1 MTTPLLEVKGL
12 EQHFPIKSGFL
23 KRTTGHVKAVDGIDL
38 TVYPGETLGIVGESG
53 CGKSTTGRS
62 ILRLL
67 EPTAGEVWFDGKDL
81 AKLPK
86 EEMRQMR
93 KNLQMIFQDPYA
105 SLNPRM
111 TIKQILMESLM
122 VHDIGTKEEREKIIE
137 EIIQVVGL
145 RKEHLNRHPHDFSG
159 GQRQRIGIARALVV
173 KPKLIIADEP
183 VSALDVSIQSQVLNL
198 LKDLKKE
205 FNLTLM
211 FISHDLSVVKHLCD
225 RIAVMYLGRVVEIA
239 DKRTLFENPSHPYT
253 RALLSA
259 VPVARPRHKRERILL
274 TGDLPSPANPP
285 SGCTFHPRCPYAT
298 DICKS
303 QVPGLS
309 DIGEGQWVSCHLVQ
323 SGEIYH

>member
-12 EQHFPIKSGFL
+12 QQHFPIKGGFL
-23 KRTTGHVKAVDGIDL
+23 KKTTGYVKAVDGIDL
-38 TVYPGETLGIVGESG
+38 QVYPGETLGIVGESG
-53 CGKSTTGRS
+53 CGKSTTGRT
-62 ILRLL
+62 IMRLL

-86 EEMRQMR
+86 EEMRRMR
-93 KNLQMIFQDPYA
+93 KDLQMIFQDPYA

-122 VHDIGTKEEREKIIE
+122 VHNIGTTEEREKTIE
-137 EIIQVVGL
+137 EIIEIVGL

-198 LKDLKKE
+198 LKDLRKE

-259 VPVARPRHKRERILL
+259 VPVAKPRQKRERILL

-298 DICKS
+298 DLCKTK
-303 QVPGLS
+303 VPSLA
-309 DIGEGQWVSCHLVQ
+309 DIGAGQLVSCHLVQ
-323 SGEIYH
+323 AGELQ